1 MGRTTFD
8 WRWIIVIV
16 VALIFFGQV
25 RLSPSSEFGVLLLAL
40 GGYWA
45 IQAALTPWRER
56 GSLLG
61 STKVTYWRGQRIE
74 LPVGGSRG
82 RRTRFRTPDATPL
95 AVSIVYMV
103 LGAGC
108 VYAALRLLYLIV
120 TR

>member
-1 MGRTTFD
+1 MSRTTFD
-8 WRWIIVIV
+8 WRWIIVII
-16 VALIFFGQV
+16 VALVFFGQV
-25 RLSPSSEFGVLLLAL
+25 RLAPSSEFGVLLLAL

-45 IQAALTPWRER
+45 FQAALTPWRER

-82 RRTRFRTPDATPL
+82 RRTRFRTPDATAL
-95 AVSIVYMV
+95 VVSIVYMV